1 MKSTRH
7 VAQLYANREQY
18 GQDPLDQTCMTN
30 FDGELEEIENYDI
43 NESIQTEMVAMFWAY
58 VREDTESHNLEKKTG
73 KVNKMAYEKEKY
85 RL

>member
-1 MKSTRH
+1 
-7 VAQLYANREQY
+7 
-18 GQDPLDQTCMTN
+18 
-30 FDGELEEIENYDI
+30 
-43 NESIQTEMVAMFWAY
+43 MVAMFWAY